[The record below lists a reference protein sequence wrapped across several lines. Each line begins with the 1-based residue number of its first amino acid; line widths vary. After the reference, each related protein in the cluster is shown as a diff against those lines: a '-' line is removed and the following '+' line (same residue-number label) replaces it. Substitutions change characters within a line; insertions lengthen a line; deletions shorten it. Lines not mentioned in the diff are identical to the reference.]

1 MLTSK
6 DTFIIIDAT
15 NAYLLN
21 QAHKDGYELVTVIYE
36 DCVETKMTQERQPVP
51 QMSYGSSSG
60 YSNNYTSNNYYSVDK
75 EQIIVTKIPKAI
87 MKLSATAEV
96 IYGKT
101 E

>member
-15 NAYLLN
+15 NAYQLN
-21 QAHKDGYELVTVIYE
+21 DAHKNGYELVTVIYE
-36 DCVETKMTQERQPVP
+36 DCVETKVVHERQPTPVTT
-51 QMSYGSSSG
+51 YGSTAG
-60 YSNNYTSNNYYSVDK
+60 YNNGYNNNSHYTVDK